1 MTVFID
7 TSALYALL
15 DRSDANHRSAV
26 NAWVDFLKSDERL
39 ITSNY
44 VLVESFALTQGRRG
58 IAAVR
63 LLDEDIMPVINVNFV
78 GREIHRSSISAVL
91 SAGRRNLSLVDCVSF
106 EIMRTLGIK
115 TAFTFDPHF
124 KEQGFT
130 ILP

>member
-1 MTVFID
+1 MTVFVD

-15 DRSDANHRSAV
+15 DRSDAYHKPAART
-26 NAWVDFLKSDERL
+26 WTGFLKSDERL

-44 VLVESFALTQGRRG
+44 ILVESFTLTQSRLG

-63 LLDEDIMPVINVNFV
+63 LLEEDIVPVISIHFV
-78 GREIHRSSISAVL
+78 GRDAHRSSISALL

-115 TAFTFDPHF
+115 AAFTFDPHF

>member
-44 VLVESFALTQGRRG
+44 VLVESFALTQGRLG

>member
-44 VLVESFALTQGRRG
+44 VLVESFALTQGRLG

-63 LLDEDIMPVINVNFV
+63 LLEEDIMPIINVNFV

>member
-1 MTVFID
+1 MTVFVD

-15 DRSDANHRSAV
+15 DRSDANHKNAV
-26 NAWVDFLKSDERL
+26 SVWAHFLKSDESL

-44 VLVESFALTQGRRG
+44 VLVECFSLTQSMLG

-63 LLDEDIMPVINVNFV
+63 LLEEDMVPVINIHFVN
-78 GREIHRSSISAVL
+78 REVHRSSISAVL

-106 EIMRTLGIK
+106 EIMRTLGIR

>member
-44 VLVESFALTQGRRG
+44 VLVESFALTQGRLG

-78 GREIHRSSISAVL
+78 GREMHRSGISAVL

>member
-1 MTVFID
+1 MTVFVD

-44 VLVESFALTQGRRG
+44 ILVESFALTQSRLG

-63 LLDEDIMPVINVNFV
+63 LLEEDIVPVINVNFV

-124 KEQGFT
+124 KDQGFT